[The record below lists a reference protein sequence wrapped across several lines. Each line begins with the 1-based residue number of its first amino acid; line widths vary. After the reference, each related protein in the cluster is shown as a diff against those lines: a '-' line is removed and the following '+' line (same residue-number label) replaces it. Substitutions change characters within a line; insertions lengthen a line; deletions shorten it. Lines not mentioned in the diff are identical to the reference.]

1 MTKKH
6 FDEYHDSDIY
16 DIPSPDAQ
24 PSSLT
29 LWLVWPVVFLALA
42 LFLSAIFGV

>member
-1 MTKKH
+1 MSKKH
-6 FDEYHDSDIY
+6 FDEYNDSDIY
-16 DIPSPDAQ
+16 DIPSPDVQ

-29 LWLVWPVVFLALA
+29 WLVWPVVFLVLA